1 MKNRKF
7 FSIILTISI
16 LTTSIFAQNAPTES
30 KEDKEKARLESEKKA
45 VALLEQVVGEIALL
59 KFPDNRALVL
69 ASAADLMWQ
78 RDEKR
83 ARQLFRQ
90 SGDEIVQGNNMPKD
104 DSMPGIIGI
113 FQNASP
119 RKQILNTVA
128 KYDAELALEL
138 LYATRPANVALAL
151 ASMAPSVPAAQKTV
165 KTAASMMEESQNK
178 FLADDELRLEQS
190 FSAQAADKDPTK
202 AAKLLRES
210 IAKNGV
216 TSSVFQILNKINV
229 KDNKLALELTNEI
242 GKKLLDS
249 DFTKKDSERN
259 VTTSFLQ
266 QFYLNSAKP
275 DAKPEAAKSEAAK
288 PIKIEDKLAKDL
300 ANKLADY
307 LLQIDE
313 KKGMSAYYQ
322 FRSAIA
328 VIDKIVPE
336 RSQAVKQKQAAVKKS
351 IPDDFAM
358 LDDDAFGNASG
369 GNPAPEKMISSA
381 AKMPAQLRGMLYKNA
396 VEQAVKD
403 GTVDKARASLNQTPE
418 GKERDDALAYL
429 DSKVAESKIK
439 DGKID
444 EARKIIDS
452 LSSTKEKVERLVQI
466 AIGFQAKETKED
478 KEAAVQLMEEARRLI
493 DNTPQDEDAINDYF
507 RVASGYAYV
516 DPTVSFSMLDSFA
529 SQASEIVTAAALLA
543 KYDKRNQ
550 SFKNGE
556 LILTRGL
563 PRVGNSIFQYG
574 KELNLLAVADID
586 RLRSMTDRFQRDDAR
601 LLLKLYIVQAYFGK
615 KIGLEA
621 GRSTGSFGDG
631 GNMVFTVGE

>member
-1 MKNRKF
+1 MKKRKHF
-7 FSIILTISI
+7 NIILTIFVF
-16 LTTSIFAQNAPTES
+16 TTSIFAQNAPTES
-30 KEDKEKARLESEKKA
+30 KEEKEKARLESEKKA
-45 VALLEQVVGEIALL
+45 VALLEQVVGEIGLL

-104 DSMPGIIGI
+104 DSVPAFLGIL
-113 FQNASP
+113 QNASP

-138 LYATRPANVALAL
+138 LYTTRPANVTLAL
-151 ASMAPSVPAAQKTV
+151 ASYAPAPSVPAGQKTQ

-190 FSAQAADKDPTK
+190 LSAQAVDKDPTK
-202 AAKLLRES
+202 AAKLLREN

-229 KDNKLALELTNEI
+229 KDSKLALELTSEI

-249 DFTKKDSERN
+249 DFTKKDTERS
-259 VTTSFLQ
+259 VTISFLQ
-266 QFYLNSAKP
+266 QFYLNSDKTPAKP
-275 DAKPEAAKSEAAK
+275 DAAK
-288 PIKIEDKLAKDL
+288 PIKIEEKLAKDL
-300 ANKLADY
+300 ANKMADY
-307 LLQIDE
+307 LMQMDE
-313 KKGMSAYYQ
+313 KKGATNYFQ
-322 FRSAIA
+322 FRQA
-328 VIDKIVPE
+328 VPVLEKILPE
-336 RSQAVKQKQAAVKKS
+336 RSQAIKQKQAALKKS
-351 IPDDFAM
+351 MPENMAM
-358 LDDDAFGNASG
+358 FDDDMFGG
-369 GNPAPEKMISSA
+369 GDSTPEKAIASA
-381 AKMPAQLRGMLYKNA
+381 AKMPAQMRGMMYKNA
-396 VEQAVKD
+396 IEQAVRD
-403 GTVDKARASLNQTPE
+403 GGVEKARASLNQTPE

-444 EARKIIDS
+444 EARKIIDQ
-452 LSSTKEKVERLVQI
+452 LSSTKEKVERLVQM
-466 AIGFQAKETKED
+466 AIGFQAKNTKED
-478 KEAAVQLMEEARRLI
+478 KEAALQLIDEAKRLI
-493 DNTPQDEDAINDYF
+493 DSTPQDEDAINDYL
-507 RVASGYAYV
+507 RVASGYAYIA
-516 DPTVSFSMLDSFA
+516 PSVSFSMLDAFA
-529 SQASEIVTAAALLA
+529 NQASEIVTAAALLA

-601 LLLKLYIVQAYFGK
+601 LLLKLYIVQAFFGK
-615 KIGLEA
+615 KIGLEG
-621 GRSTGSFGDG
+621 GRSTTSFGDG
-631 GNMVFTVGE
+631 GSMVFTMGD